1 MIFKENGIFDTD
13 TWFQIAPPM
22 GGAKHW
28 KDGRSAKELARY
40 MTSEYPLIPKEI
52 EKTLRRF
59 TDESAE
65 FDWTAEYVTDFQSLG
80 LGKGEGRNHDAFL
93 FHSDVVV
100 GIEGKADEPLGSQLI
115 GDALETASEN
125 KKQRIEKMIQ
135 MLFGDAPENHKNIR
149 YQLVTAAVATLLEA
163 NKRNVGKAVLMVIV
177 FKKKGCFSEKK
188 VKANNEDIQ
197 RFLDELSEKEKDG
210 IYSVPTAYGRE
221 KNIEFYFKHIEI
233 DL

>member
-1 MIFKENGIFDTD
+1 MIFKENGIFDAD

-93 FHSDVVV
+93 FNCDVVV
-100 GIEGKADEPLGSQLI
+100 GIEGKSDEPFGSQMI
-115 GDALETASEN
+115 GEALASASEN
-125 KKQRIEKMIQ
+125 KRQRISKMIQ
-135 MLFGDAPENHKNIR
+135 MLLGDVPENHPNIR

-163 NKRNVGKAVLMVIV
+163 FSKNVNQAVLMVIV

-188 VKANNEDIQ
+188 MQMNIADLQ
-197 RFLDELSEKEKDG
+197 RFLEELSARKMGDF
-210 IYSVPTAYGRE
+210 YFVPTTYGRE
-221 KNIEFYFKHIEI
+221 KNIELYFKCLEI

>member
-65 FDWTAEYVTDFQSLG
+65 FDWTAEYVTDFQSFG

-197 RFLDELSEKEKDG
+197 RFLDELSAKEKDG

>member
-1 MIFKENGIFDTD
+1 MIFKTNGIFDLD
-13 TWFQIAPPM
+13 TWFRIAPPM
-22 GGAKHW
+22 GGEKHW
-28 KDGRSAKELARY
+28 KEGRSAMELARY
-40 MTSEYPLIPKEI
+40 MMSAYPLVPKEM
-52 EKTLRRF
+52 EEALLLF
-59 TDESAE
+59 TDQTAE
-65 FDWTAEYVTDFQSLG
+65 FDWKAEYVTDFQSLG

-93 FHSDVVV
+93 CHSDVVV

-115 GDALETASEN
+115 GGALETASEN

-135 MLFGDAPENHKNIR
+135 MLFGDVSENHKNIR

-197 RFLDELSEKEKDG
+197 RFLNELSAKETDG
-210 IYSVPTAYGRE
+210 IYCVPTAYGRE